1 MTRSRRQDL
10 DEGSAR
16 PGPRL
21 LLAVVVIA
29 AAWNLIGHLV
39 LTGRWEL
46 PANLAVAA
54 ALVALARTNGLS
66 WGELGLHRDR
76 IPRGLAV
83 GLAATAV
90 VAAGLAVA
98 LLIPAAEAVLEAEA
112 VRPASAFD
120 RWFVPLVRIPL
131 GTAVFEETL
140 FRGVILAELLRRHQ
154 PSTAVIAS
162 SVLFGLWHILPACR
176 TTDGSPLA
184 VAGAVVGTVAVTAL
198 AGLIFAALRLW
209 AHSLMAPILAH
220 TATNSLAYTAALIAT
235 DHIG

>member
-1 MTRSRRQDL
+1 MTRSRPPDL
-10 DEGSAR
+10 DERSAR
-16 PGPRL
+16 PVRRL
-21 LLAVVVIA
+21 LVAVVVIA

-39 LTGRWEL
+39 LPGRWEV

-66 WGELGLHRDR
+66 WDELGLHRDR
-76 IPRGLAV
+76 ILRGLAV
-83 GLAATAV
+83 GLASAAV

-98 LLIPAAEAVLEAEA
+98 LVIPAAEAVLEAEA

-120 RWFVPLVRIPL
+120 RWFVPLVQIPL

-140 FRGVILAELLRRHQ
+140 FRGVILAVLLRHHPPR
-154 PSTAVIAS
+154 TAIIAT
-162 SVLFGLWHILPACR
+162 SVLFGLWHILPAWR
-176 TTDGSPLA
+176 TTDGSPFV
-184 VAGAVVGTVAVTAL
+184 VAGAVVGTVAVTTL
-198 AGLIFAALRLW
+198 AGLIFAALRVW
-209 AHSLMAPILAH
+209 ARSLMAPILAH